1 MKFIY
6 INLLCLLLFSCQPSK
21 SAEPIVQ
28 VVKYEELEKI
38 INQQD
43 NQLYVV
49 NFWATW
55 CKPCIEE
62 LPDFMIVNEK
72 YKNQGN
78 FKMILVSLDR
88 AKDFETVMKPFLLKN
103 KITTDVYLLDDN
115 KRMNTWIPA
124 FDNGWSGAIP
134 ATFLYKNGKK
144 IAFKEQSVSQ
154 EELEQLVQ
162 KHL

>member
-6 INLLCLLLFSCQPSK
+6 ISMFFLLMIGCQSPK
-21 SAEPIVQ
+21 PLEPT
-28 VVKYEELEKI
+28 VKMVNYEALEKV

-43 NQLYVV
+43 DQLYVV

-62 LPDFMIVNEK
+62 LPDFMAINEK
-72 YKNQGN
+72 YKDQKN

-88 AKDFETVMKPFLLKN
+88 AKDFETVMKPFLKQHQ
-103 KITTDVYLLDDN
+103 ITTDVYLLDDN

-124 FDNGWSGAIP
+124 FDSKWSGAIP

-144 IAFKEQSVSQ
+144 LVFKEQSLSKD
-154 EELEQLVQ
+154 ELEQLI
-162 KHL
+162 KTHL

>member
-6 INLLCLLLFSCQPSK
+6 ISIVCLVMVSCQSSK
-21 SAEPIVQ
+21 PTEPIVKM
-28 VVKYEELEKI
+28 VAYEELEKT

-43 NQLYVV
+43 DLLYVV

-62 LPDFMIVNEK
+62 LPDFMVVNEK
-72 YKNQGN
+72 YKDHKN
-78 FKMILVSLDR
+78 FKMVLVSLDR
-88 AKDFETVMKPFLLKN
+88 AKDFETVMKPFLVTQN
-103 KITTDVYLLDDN
+103 ITTDVYLLDDN

-124 FDNGWSGAIP
+124 FDTNWSGAIP

-144 IAFKEQSVSQ
+144 LVFKEQSLSKD
-154 EELEQLVQ
+154 ELEALI
-162 KHL
+162 KTHL